1 MGKNHG
7 NKKNNKRHKNN
18 KRNNKKKN
26 NKKNKGKKDKG
37 MFGGLHGA
45 FGGGNDA
52 PKANGNKQQQQ
63 QFDDASDSDDL
74 IEECECHSVDGNPKA
89 TPAAA
94 RSAYQQDEEQDE
106 NVQCRQM

>member
-1 MGKNHG
+1 MG
-7 NKKNNKRHKNN
+7 NNKRHKNN

-63 QFDDASDSDDL
+63 QQFDGASDSDDL